1 MKKFIRKITK
11 KNRYSYATGLPKE
24 IIDKLRWRDGQKII
38 IKQYGKK
45 IIIEDWQP
53 KK

>member
-1 MKKFIRKITK
+1 MQKFIRKITK
-11 KNRYSYATGLPKE
+11 KNRYSYATGLPKK
-24 IIDKLRWRDGQKII
+24 IMDKLKWRDGQKITI
-38 IKQYGKK
+38 RQSGKK